1 MANRA
6 GIEKTK
12 KHIDDAVKKGAKV
25 ACGGKRPEGR
35 EFEKGHF
42 FMPTIL
48 TEVDHGM
55 LVMRE
60 ETFGPVVGVM
70 PYSSLDQAIEW
81 ANSTDYGLASY
92 VYTDDLGE
100 VDAFTRGLESGN
112 VAFNNADAGVIN
124 APYGGYKAS
133 GMGYEHGPEG
143 LEHYLRAKHVRIR
156 YFNRT

>member
-12 KHIDDAVKKGAKV
+12 KHVDDAVGKGAKV
-25 ACGGKRPEGR
+25 AWGGKRPEGK

-55 LVMRE
+55 LVMHE
-60 ETFGPVVGVM
+60 ETFGPAVGVM
-70 PYSSLDQAIEW
+70 PYSSLDQVIGW

-124 APYGGYKAS
+124 APYGGYKSS
-133 GMGYEHGPEG
+133 GVGYEHGPEG